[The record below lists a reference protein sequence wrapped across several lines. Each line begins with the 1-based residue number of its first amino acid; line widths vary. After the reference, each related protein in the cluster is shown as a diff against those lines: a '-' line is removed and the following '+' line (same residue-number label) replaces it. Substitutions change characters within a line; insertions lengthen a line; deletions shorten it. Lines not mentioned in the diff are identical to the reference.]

1 VVSGGNVQATPQ
13 SRPGADEYH
22 EHKLEIRLRREKLA
36 TALSGLGKSLRFD
49 SLVAKIGLSREFGDY
64 EAKTMDLFIETV
76 DQVPAVLLRGV
87 GVAPLESDYVRC
99 FMEMFYALDL
109 ALSKSTLAA
118 MYFKVAYQ
126 IIDRQAVPVY
136 KSTLKPDL
144 VFAFASSDTAF
155 EDIHLILEAKRDS
168 HRNAYQWH
176 IGQLADY
183 ALALRECQPTRTF
196 VPLLFLHGRYLD
208 LLVFTNRGYFRTP
221 LGPVLYRA
229 SDDRRDNP
237 LRQAVGKSLCRLWFF
252 LTLPANRFG
261 FLLGTPGVPRRLR
274 FSADVV
280 PATAE
285 DAGRASGD
293 DIVHVGELLNFSV
306 WITGQCTYL
315 YMATFRDKAAILKL
329 SSTQTNRL
337 PEGAVYRV
345 LENYKRPPA
354 NDDDPTDSG
363 DQGVPNLP
371 KIFLSG
377 NLVEDF
383 DGFRLEFLVMEH
395 CGTPIVSHFQSVL
408 SDKDSRPNANAQ
420 AKLYVRQVT
429 STLTTALA
437 AGVLHRDI
445 SAGNIAVK
453 DGKAFVIDWGYAKLV
468 KSFPDDDFT
477 KEVAK
482 RWSFDWEAVNR
493 METTKDPF
501 TETPLY
507 MSARLHLGS
516 TKRGIYDD
524 LESLLYVMLDAFS
537 SRERASRGK
546 KSSSKKIA
554 QPPGFVFY
562 SGEVAALTRLS
573 CTQSSRCFLGKFGV
587 SADPQSAPC
596 TMLDAMRRFL
606 FFSDG
611 IHLGDRIQE
620 NDDFPRT
627 FDDSAAKA
635 FMSKETVLA
644 ILPLVCDD
652 GRQVPQSPL
661 PLIKEGDASPVRIGS
676 NELKSTSAARPLS
689 SGAPAY
695 AEEGD
700 LPPTPSST
708 GRAKL
713 PAFRLR
719 KPANPLP
726 LSKEATRAGAL
737 EESLLRRVL
746 RSGKALDN
754 PAKENAEPA
763 GNSSTKRGSPSA
775 GGSKRAAN
783 AQSGRTLQQPGK
795 RARK

>member
-1 VVSGGNVQATPQ
+1 MVFV
-13 SRPGADEYH
+13 R
-22 EHKLEIRLRREKLA
+22 
-36 TALSGLGKSLRFD
+36 
-49 SLVAKIGLSREFGDY
+49 
-64 EAKTMDLFIETV
+64 TV
-76 DQVPAVLLRGV
+76 GEP
-87 GVAPLESDYVRC
+87 
-99 FMEMFYALDL
+99 
-109 ALSKSTLAA
+109 T
-118 MYFKVAYQ
+118 FK
-126 IIDRQAVPVY
+126 
-136 KSTLKPDL
+136 
-144 VFAFASSDTAF
+144 
-155 EDIHLILEAKRDS
+155 DIHLVLEAKRDS
-168 HRNAYQWH
+168 HVDAYQRH

-183 ALALRECQPTRTF
+183 ALALRECQPTRAF

-208 LLVFTNRGYFRTP
+208 LLVFTNRGYFHTL
-221 LGPVLYRA
+221 LGPVLYEANDYRQ
-229 SDDRRDNP
+229 DNF
-237 LRQAVGKSLCRLWFF
+237 LRQVMGKSLCRLWFL

-261 FLLGTPGVPRRLR
+261 LLLGTPVIPDCLR
-274 FSADVV
+274 FSADAV
-280 PATAE
+280 PATVE

-293 DIVHVGELLNFSV
+293 DIVHVGELLNFNV
-306 WITGQCTYL
+306 RITGRCTYL

-371 KIFLSG
+371 KVFLSG

-420 AKLYVRQVT
+420 AELYVRQVT

-482 RWSFDWEAVNR
+482 RWSFDWEVVNR
-493 METTKDPF
+493 METTKDSF
-501 TETPLY
+501 TGTPLY

-573 CTQSSRCFLGKFGV
+573 CTLSSKCFLGKFGV

-661 PLIKEGDASPVRIGS
+661 PLAKEGDASPVRINS
-676 NELKSTSAARPLS
+676 NELMSMPAALLLS

-695 AEEGD
+695 AEEGN
-700 LPPTPSST
+700 LPPTPSPA
-708 GRAKL
+708 GRAK
-713 PAFRLR
+713 PPTFRLG
-719 KPANPLP
+719 KPANPSP
-726 LSKEATRAGAL
+726 LSKEAMPAKAL
-737 EESLLRRVL
+737 EGSPRRVL

-775 GGSKRAAN
+775 ESNKRAAN
-783 AQSGRTLQQPGK
+783 AQPRRTLQQPGK